1 MQEQQTNTAA
11 EIEAYLMASVKNMD
25 DESMVIGEI
34 IAELTAREGMV
45 SNKKI
50 IMQLLERLETEHDV
64 VMLDVYRNA
73 LEIVVHRT
81 PDDLVK

>member
-1 MQEQQTNTAA
+1 
-11 EIEAYLMASVKNMD
+11 
-25 DESMVIGEI
+25 MVIGEI